1 MAQAAPVS
9 VRGGRT
15 RDAILAAAEEQFAT
29 SGYAATRLEDVAERV
44 GIRRASIVY
53 YFRDKR
59 ALYEA
64 VLDDS
69 FRGLYDHVAPA
80 LEGPGPLG
88 ERIEAAVSA
97 WVDYVAERPALPV
110 LLLREVADAA
120 RGEAA
125 LRRHTEPFFRLVQR
139 VTEESRGDPLFA
151 DALHP
156 AQVASAVAG
165 TSIFFQTAL
174 PVFVPELATA
184 VSAQTARDEHRRQLL
199 ALVRRLLGPA
209 GAPAP

>member
-1 MAQAAPVS
+1 MAQAAHTS
-9 VRGGRT
+9 VRASHT
-15 RDAILAAAEEQFAT
+15 RRAILAAAEDQFAT
-29 SGYAATRLEDVAERV
+29 AGYAATRLEDVAERV

-53 YFRDKR
+53 YFKDKR

-64 VLDDS
+64 VLHDA
-69 FRGLYDHVAPA
+69 FGGLYDHVAPA
-80 LEGPGPLG
+80 LSGPGPLA

-97 WVDYVAERPALPV
+97 WVDYVCDRTALPV

-125 LRRHTEPFFRLVQR
+125 LRHHTEPFFRLVR
-139 VTEESRGDPLFA
+139 EVTAESRGDPLFA

-165 TSIFFQTAL
+165 TSIFFLTAL
-174 PVFVPELATA
+174 PAFVPELARPA
-184 VSAQTARDEHRRQLL
+184 AGNAARAEHRDQLL
-199 ALVRRLLGPA
+199 ALVRRLLGSGA
-209 GAPAP
+209 GDSR